1 MVMSEWDNSIF
12 LVDANYIAYR
22 GVYGL
27 FQAPIT
33 EIENAMLYS
42 FMKTLVSIGKG
53 IKVGDKQRL
62 KPSNMIL
69 CWDSKH
75 NYRKMLYPPYK
86 KKPNNLTDH
95 QERVLDSVRV
105 TFPRLREWMSRI
117 NIPGYIFAGYEADD
131 VIAAF
136 TKQFKERFIIITRD
150 EDLYQLLDERVS
162 IYKMVKGEKKLYTVD
177 TFTRTYGVEP
187 RAWAYIKAL
196 GGCTS
201 DNIPGLQG
209 IGEKTAVR
217 IVSDGHFTPAIAGK
231 IADSQD
237 KLRLFERLTRL
248 PLDNRRFE
256 GLSIEKK
263 EPNWDA
269 FTNFCQIYN
278 FKKLIV
284 EFKKVKE
291 ALT

>member
-1 MVMSEWDNSIF
+1 MSEWDNSIF

-33 EIENAMLYS
+33 EIENAMLYG

-95 QERVLDSVRV
+95 QERVLDSVRA

-177 TFTRTYGVEP
+177 TFTRTYGIKP
-187 RAWAYIKAL
+187 NAWAFVKAI
-196 GGCTS
+196 GGCSS
-201 DNIPGLQG
+201 DNIPGVRG
-209 IGEKTAVR
+209 VGEKTAVKY
-217 IVSDGHFTPAIAGK
+217 IAEEKLNIKLTDK
-231 IADSQD
+231 IINNVDMV
-237 KLRLFERLTRL
+237 RLFQRLTRL
-248 PLDNRRFE
+248 PFDNRRFNS
-256 GLSIEKK
+256 LSVEKK

-278 FKKLIV
+278 FKSFVVK
-284 EFKKVKE
+284 FKE
-291 ALT
+291 IRRALS